1 VALVVTV
8 LLLAVAATIVLAL
21 AAEAITSS
29 RTSASEANNAVAVNL
44 TANAEAALT
53 SALQNNP
60 YFYLSGVFTDSV
72 SGELYSENARVCL
85 PTGALVEPGQA
96 WSVSECGTTWAYS
109 SPTTTPNASIE
120 ITSPSLSNPDLVVN
134 IEGTAGGDSS
144 AIQLSYHLV
153 GPEHYTL
160 WSSSNL
166 DLTQL
171 SSRASLSGSIY
182 SSGEITPPTNS
193 GLLSGAQLEAEQGF
207 TTTPTDASVRYYA
220 QNTTSA
226 TPPVEDIRDVAP
238 EVLTTQSLQS
248 SLQEI
253 NSLACPGTTP
263 WWNASNDTVSS
274 LCLSAGSSVRLNA
287 TTTLKVPTNVTAY
300 LLIFCTTE
308 TAATATPSCPISPVD
323 TVSVYYSVN
332 LINADPSCQNAACD
346 FVTQGQADASA
357 SPLTNPGILNYWTPF
372 DPNLSGNPTPIN
384 LPTDGLIATDQDTYL
399 SSCSSGSAASFA
411 VLNGT
416 CPDLEDA
423 TGTTPG
429 MQVDSNITVAVGTP
443 TSPANVYVDGS
454 IHVTTGDTFGVVA
467 SGSLYL
473 PYWAHTPGATTET
486 LDGSYVALGKGVDQ
500 GVSAIQSY
508 PSAVG
513 SDATNPDDTA
523 GNLNL
528 VGSLAT
534 PDLSLTLPFS
544 YFANIN
550 LSSSSTLVT
559 TAPPYYTNFNGTWDL
574 AGSVTLDP
582 ATLVAPA
589 APGAVAA
596 TSGTGSAVVSW
607 TSPGSSPGQYFLV
620 TTNGSTQTCMT
631 TSTSCTVE
639 GLSPGTA
646 YTFSVLTIDPPNAS
660 LASLASNSV
669 TPS

>member
-248 SLQEI
+248 SLGEI
-253 NSLACPGTTP
+253 DTVSCQGATP
-263 WWNASNDTVSS
+263 WWNSATQEPSS
-274 LCLSAGSSVRLNA
+274 LCLEGGASVPLNA
-287 TTTLKVPTNVTAY
+287 NTSVKIPTNVTAY
-300 LLIFCTTE
+300 LLIFNG
-308 TAATATPSCPISPVD
+308 AASSGPD
-323 TVSVYYSVN
+323 TVSVYYSVSP
-332 LINADPSCQNAACD
+332 IDADQNCQTTTCD
-346 FVTQGQADASA
+346 FVTQGQADAGE
-357 SPLTNPGILNYWTPF
+357 SPLTNPGILAYWTPNELGTF
-372 DPNLSGNPTPIN
+372 N
-384 LPTDGLIATDQDTYL
+384 LPADGLISTDQDTYL
-399 SSCSSGSAASFA
+399 SACSSGDTASFA
-411 VLNGT
+411 VLNAT
-416 CPDLEDA
+416 CPTLSGSA
-423 TGTTPG
+423 AG
-429 MQVDSNITVAVGTP
+429 MLINDNITVVAGTA
-443 TSPANVYVDGS
+443 TTPANVYVDGS
-454 IHVTTGDTFGVVA
+454 IHVTTGDTFGVIA

-574 AGSVTLDP
+574 AGTVTLDP

-639 GLSPGTA
+639 GLSTGTA

>member
-171 SSRASLSGSIY
+171 SSGASLSGSIY

-253 NSLACPGTTP
+253 NTLACPGTTP
-263 WWNASNDTVSS
+263 WWNANNDTVSS
-274 LCLSAGSSVRLNA
+274 LCLGAGANVRLNA

-300 LLIFCTTE
+300 LLIFNGSTN
-308 TAATATPSCPISPVD
+308 

-332 LINADPSCQNAACD
+332 QIDADPNCQSAACD
-346 FVTQGQADASA
+346 FITQGQADASA
-357 SPLTNPGILNYWTPF
+357 TPLTNPGILNYWTT
-372 DPNLSGNPTPIN
+372 NGNALLGN
-384 LPTDGLIATDQDTYL
+384 LPLPADGLISTDQDTYL
-399 SSCSSGSAASFA
+399 SSCSSGASATFA
-411 VLNGT
+411 VLNAT
-416 CPDLEDA
+416 CPTLSGSA
-423 TGTTPG
+423 AG
-429 MQVDSNITVAVGTP
+429 MLINDNITVAAGSAT
-443 TSPANVYVDGS
+443 TPANVYVDGS
-454 IHVTTGDTFGVVA
+454 VHVTTGDTFGVVA

-528 VGSLAT
+528 VGSLVT

-544 YFANIN
+544 YFSNIN

-639 GLSPGTA
+639 GLSSGTA